1 MKIRYFQDRFHERQH
16 TTTNEISPSVV
27 RRPPS
32 FSRELNMP
40 LRGATAN
47 ENSLFS
53 GQIIMNN
60 QFGLAGPDS
69 RFQQSDS
76 PPAGFWAGY
85 WHGLMAPI
93 AFVVSL
99 FRPGVRVYETRNNG
113 TWYDFGFI
121 LGASAS
127 LGGGVKVK
135 IDKRSERPSN
145 EAG

>member
-1 MKIRYFQDRFHERQH
+1 MFDLQDRFHELRH
-16 TTTNEISPSVV
+16 TTTNENSPSVV

-32 FSRELNMP
+32 FSQE
-40 LRGATAN
+40 
-47 ENSLFS
+47 
-53 GQIIMNN
+53 IIMNN

-99 FRPGVRVYETRNNG
+99 FRPGVRVYETHNNG
-113 TWYDFGFI
+113 AWYDFGFI